1 MGEKVCQFK
10 GFMQQDAQ
18 EFMAFLLDGLHEV
31 KVVNNFFL
39 EPPVG
44 VVERNLSCYVKVI
57 NIRILMSRSQL
68 LVKYYIVNL
77 YAVDKFETICSKS
90 YTTFGF

>member
-31 KVVNNFFL
+31 KVVNNFFSGTSSRCSRKKPFML
-39 EPPVG
+39 CQSNQYKDFDESLSTVSKILHCKPVCC
-44 VVERNLSCYVKVI
+44 R
-57 NIRILMSRSQL
+57 
-68 LVKYYIVNL
+68 
-77 YAVDKFETICSKS
+77 
-90 YTTFGF
+90 

>member
-44 VVERNLSCYVKVI
+44 VVLKRNLSCYVKAI

-68 LVKYYIVNL
+68 LVKY
-77 YAVDKFETICSKS
+77 
-90 YTTFGF
+90 